1 LSKALS
7 KGSICSKV
15 ILVTIRNIVNRLEMF
30 SEGLAGVK
38 ITIIPNT
45 LWVCV
50 SLHAITYNL
59 KDTNYLTLHLT
70 SIPTSIIFSL

>member
-1 LSKALS
+1 M
-7 KGSICSKV
+7 
-15 ILVTIRNIVNRLEMF
+15 LEMF

-38 ITIIPNT
+38 ITSIPNT

>member
-1 LSKALS
+1 
-7 KGSICSKV
+7 
-15 ILVTIRNIVNRLEMF
+15 MF

-50 SLHAITYNL
+50 TLHAITYNL